1 MWRITAVLACACA
14 ALTLA
19 GGASSTT
26 FGVADDAGK
35 YSDDSG
41 GTFFHMLTDLGM
53 TENRMAVFWD
63 PTQPN
68 TIVDQAF
75 LDRSL
80 PQAMR
85 RGIEVIFAIYPE
97 KARSLVDTP
106 NGVELFAQYAA
117 RVVQRYPYVRKVI
130 CLNEGNQPRFHQP
143 QFDDSGKGISGYV
156 QEQAMAACYDA
167 VKAVDPKITVIAFGL
182 SPRGNDD
189 FEASSNVSHSP
200 IRFLEEVGE
209 AYRASGRTKPIAD
222 EVSIHCYPNLNT
234 DAPTVG
240 YAWPKIG
247 CANFDRFKQAW
258 WDAFHGTAQPVFREA
273 GDSGPGPY
281 VHIYVDEVGYQAK
294 IAPEKASLY
303 TGSENVPVLD
313 EATQGNYYAQ
323 LIAMM
328 ACDPNVALLNFF
340 HAVDETSLP
349 AWQSGLVLP
358 DGTRRA
364 SFTAVRDAIMANQ
377 ECKGKL
383 VEWRH
388 TDRVVGAG
396 VSFKTLPRSF
406 LVRADEGFSYEVKI
420 TRTSSTRRLTGAV
433 GQGEAARDLLFKL
446 PRLGRGTYRV
456 TVTLHAETNAQ
467 RVTTFS
473 RTFRR
478 YAPDMSDLAAFKAA
492 GMRYKNRHD
501 RSARGEAGRPARQ
514 LLSGAATGPDRP
526 ARRRHGRGPVR
537 AGALPLGVARGRQ
550 SPHAR
555 RGRRTGRD
563 RGGRGDGGAADV
575 RLRDRSFRDRER
587 RPDRHHLG

>member
-1 MWRITAVLACACA
+1 MKRITAAVLASACL
-14 ALTLA
+14 ALALA
-19 GGASSTT
+19 GVASSTT

-35 YSDDSG
+35 YADDG
-41 GTFFHMLTDLGM
+41 GAGFFTMLTQLGM

-68 TIVDQAF
+68 TIFDQAF
-75 LDRSL
+75 LDRAV
-80 PQAMR
+80 PQAQR
-85 RGIEVIFAIYPE
+85 RGIDLMFAIYPL
-97 KARSLVDTP
+97 KARALVDTP
-106 NGVELFAQYAA
+106 NGIQLFAQYAA
-117 RVVQRYPYVRKVI
+117 KVAERYPYVRRII

-143 QFDDSGKGISGYV
+143 QFDDQGNGISGYV

-167 VKAVDPKITVIAFGL
+167 LKGVDPGIDVIAFGL

-189 FEASSNVSHSP
+189 FEAPSNVSHSP
-200 IRFLEEVGE
+200 IRFLKEVGD
-209 AYRASGRTKPIAD
+209 AYRQSGRTKPIAD
-222 EVSIHCYPNLNT
+222 DLSVHCYPNVNT
-234 DAPTVG
+234 DSPSVG
-240 YAWPKIG
+240 YLWPKVG
-247 CANFDRFKQAW
+247 CVNFDRFKQAW
-258 WDAFHGTAQPVFREA
+258 WDAFHGTGQPLFREA
-273 GDSGPGPY
+273 GDSDSDAH
-281 VHIYVDEVGYQAK
+281 VRIFVDEVGYQAK
-294 IAPEKASLY
+294 IAPDKASLY
-303 TGSENVPVLD
+303 SGSENVPLID
-313 EATQGNYYAQ
+313 DTMQGQYYAQ

-328 ACDPNVALLNFF
+328 ACDPDVALLNFF
-340 HAVDETSLP
+340 HAVDETNLA
-349 AWQSGLVLP
+349 AWQSGVVLP

-420 TRTSSTRRLTGAV
+420 TRTSSTRRLTGAM

-478 YAPDMSDLAAFKAA
+478 
-492 GMRYKNRHD
+492 
-501 RSARGEAGRPARQ
+501 
-514 LLSGAATGPDRP
+514 
-526 ARRRHGRGPVR
+526 
-537 AGALPLGVARGRQ
+537 
-550 SPHAR
+550 
-555 RGRRTGRD
+555 
-563 RGGRGDGGAADV
+563 
-575 RLRDRSFRDRER
+575 
-587 RPDRHHLG
+587 